1 MKRYYYSCPRG
12 FSNEF
17 IMISVEQNSERERAL
32 EARLLEI
39 YRKSNN
45 INWDLHRVTA
55 KEAQKIIRNERA
67 TERSYRRAGL
77 NTVNNPV
84 GATEIMTITEFYEE
98 W

>member
-32 EARLLEI
+32 EARLLES
-39 YRKSNN
+39 YSKSNN